1 MTDKQES
8 KLSHDLLVSALAQI
22 QVHSIYSIYKYYGTL
37 NIPPLESL
45 PVLKQIA
52 TGMGTKV
59 VFQDS
64 ELSRWR
70 QVSNVAGVVAEMIV
84 YAWVFTYADFVTTDL
99 VSVALGLLH
108 FYAMEI
114 DYKYVL
120 QVRPYAMLPFPLGAV
135 AFAYLAYLAT
145 ME

>member
-8 KLSHDLLVSALAQI
+8 KLSHDLLVSALVQI

-45 PVLKQIA
+45 PILKQIA

-84 YAWVFTYADFVTTDL
+84 YAWVFTYADFVTTGL

-114 DYKYVL
+114 DKRVDRVSFL
-120 QVRPYAMLPFPLGAV
+120 QPVEFVPTYMLARVGKSRK
-135 AFAYLAYLAT
+135 
-145 ME
+145 